1 MSETTTVPTPADVA
15 PQPPAV
21 DQDATTESRPRPTE
35 TVDFWKEKAR
45 EQEKRAKENADAAK
59 RLAEIEAASK
69 TAEEKAAERL
79 AEAERRAA
87 ELEAK
92 AIVAEIAASTNI
104 PADILAGPRDRTPEA
119 VQEFADRLSAFLD
132 ERGKPRTPRPNPAQ
146 SDPAQPLALNGDG
159 IENALRAK
167 LGIR

>member
-1 MSETTTVPTPADVA
+1 MSE
-15 PQPPAV
+15 
-21 DQDATTESRPRPTE
+21 
-35 TVDFWKEKAR
+35 
-45 EQEKRAKENADAAK
+45 ENAIEPQEGAVQEQQQPEIKTFDAEYVERLRKEAAKYRTEAKANAEAAK
-59 RLAEIEAASK
+59 RLTELEEAQK

-92 AIVAEIAASTNI
+92 ATVAEIAASSSI

-132 ERGKPRTPRPNPAQ
+132 ERGKPRTPRP
-146 SDPAQPLALNGDG
+146 DPIQGQKTLALNGDG
-159 IENALRAK
+159 IEAALRAK
-167 LGIR
+167 LGIG